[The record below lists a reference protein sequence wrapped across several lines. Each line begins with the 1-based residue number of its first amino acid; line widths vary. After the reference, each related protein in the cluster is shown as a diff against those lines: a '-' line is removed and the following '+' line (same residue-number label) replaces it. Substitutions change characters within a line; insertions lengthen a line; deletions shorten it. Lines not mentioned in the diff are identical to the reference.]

1 MKTAGDYQSIGELNV
16 HSKYEDVNGFEK
28 DANPS
33 TAVHSP
39 SYKFCVILTF
49 LIAILAL
56 LVGAGGLGVGLYR
69 WLAEPE
75 SAAVMDL
82 QNQLM
87 ESQATINELTASM
100 AELRSVLYP
109 NDADKNSIETLL
121 DQVEALEDVV
131 PASLDLYTNCTTQRS
146 ICNVRTDT
154 FSTVPPFSACTT
166 SGIPFAA
173 EGFQNINVHCA
184 ITDSRSEK
192 NPMIATLNIDEEDNE
207 VSCFCYVIDLGRERD
222 VIQCS
227 LIAERCPL

>member
-1 MKTAGDYQSIGELNV
+1 M
-16 HSKYEDVNGFEK
+16 
-28 DANPS
+28 NPS
-33 TAVHSP
+33 VKLQSH

-69 WLAEPE
+69 WLIEPE
-75 SAAVMDL
+75 SATVMDL

-87 ESQATINELTASM
+87 ESRAAINELTASV
-100 AELRSVLYP
+100 AELRSALYP
-109 NDADKNSIETLL
+109 NDSSTDKNSIEILL
-121 DQVEALEDVV
+121 DQVDAFSIALEDIV
-131 PASLDLYTNCTTQRS
+131 PSLNDLYTNCTTQRS
-146 ICNVRTDT
+146 VCNVRTDT
-154 FSTVPPFSACTT
+154 FSTEPPFSACTT
-166 SGIPFAA
+166 SGIPFTA

-184 ITDSRSEK
+184 ITDSRNEK
-192 NPMIATLNIDEEDNE
+192 NPMVATLNIDENDNE